1 MAVLA
6 YLFWRGFS
14 SYISELLSLEERAAM
29 EEAERRPVDTVHA
42 FGLAGLTA
50 VIAFIVA
57 LVLGGN
63 ALIFTSGST
72 AWAHMAAAPAPLAA
86 RAWFRRGQSKGRGPH
101 HST

>member
-14 SYISELLSLEERAAM
+14 SYLSELVSLEERAAM

-57 LVLGGN
+57 IVLGVN

-72 AWAHMAAAPAPLAA
+72 AWANMAAALASMA
-86 RAWFRRGQSKGRGPH
+86 AGLWLRRKHKLGVA
-101 HST
+101 